1 MSRILLTWELGM
13 NLGHLTRLLPIATRL
28 KARGHSVLVAARD
41 LASAAAVLGP
51 AGISFVQA
59 PHLPQGIP
67 LPHRPTGYADILLSQ
82 GWSDRSAL
90 WGLVHGWLNLY
101 RMFRPDVVVHDYSP
115 TARLA
120 SRIAGIPSVLVGNG
134 FELPPATNPLPPFPG
149 FSWATPEKAAESE
162 RIAVANAN
170 AVASAFGTEGIEA
183 LCQLLQGQAVLFATF
198 PELDHYGSRADARYV
213 GPLLGKLNV
222 ERVDWPEGSGNR
234 IFACLRPDTQ
244 NVEAILGGLLASEAS
259 VVCFARGF
267 SRDKLDRYRHPRI
280 RFVSRP
286 VDLKHLASDAQLC
299 VSYGA
304 EGTMATFLLAG
315 VPQLISPWQVEAHMA
330 ARRIEAM
337 GAGLVLRGSQTA
349 ESVAKVIN
357 SALNESVFRTS
368 AGAFR
373 SRHPGFELGPT
384 EEVVVSSIESAGSIR
399 AGFGSDQ
406 NRTAPERPQASVSQ
420 GVNR

>member
-101 RMFRPDVVVHDYSP
+101 RMFRPEVVVHDYSP

-120 SRIAGIPSVLVGNG
+120 TRIAGIPSVLVGNG

-170 AVASAFGTEGIEA
+170 AVASAFGTKGIEA
-183 LCQLLQGQAVLFATF
+183 LYQLLQGQAVLFATF

-267 SRDKLDRYRHPRI
+267 SREKLDRYHHPRI

-286 VDLKHLASDAQLC
+286 IDLKHLVSDAQLC

-304 EGTMATFLLAG
+304 EGTMATFLLVG
-315 VPQLISPWQVEAHMA
+315 VPQLVSPWQVEAHMA
-330 ARRIEAM
+330 AQRIEAL
-337 GAGLVLRGSQTA
+337 GAAIVLRGPQTVETGA
-349 ESVAKVIN
+349 ALIRETIDESEYRASAQAFQCGHSSFKTEGVSEMALGSLELIRSASRLQTQTPLSGVERREARTQKV
-357 SALNESVFRTS
+357 FT
-368 AGAFR
+368 
-373 SRHPGFELGPT
+373 
-384 EEVVVSSIESAGSIR
+384 
-399 AGFGSDQ
+399 
-406 NRTAPERPQASVSQ
+406 
-420 GVNR
+420 